1 MIIQKQA
8 GLKLISQISI
18 KEGSKILDLGCGT
31 GYLASV
37 LGERVGAQGKV
48 IGVDPDVERI
58 ELAKELYSTTHINVE
73 FLVGDD
79 QSFPAD
85 KYDLI
90 FANAVIHWIVDKAR
104 ALEKIYASL
113 KPGGC
118 FVFTTLNQPSF
129 SLFETILGPTITN
142 DTLQSLH
149 WESKEFYND
158 LALSTGFVITLLDVR
173 EESYHFPNIDSVIN
187 FLKGVFK
194 GQLGTSK
201 ESIDEMKQRHV
212 NDSFDVLLPR
222 LTAILSKP

>member
-1 MIIQKQA
+1 
-8 GLKLISQISI
+8 
-18 KEGSKILDLGCGT
+18 
-31 GYLASV
+31 
-37 LGERVGAQGKV
+37 
-48 IGVDPDVERI
+48 
-58 ELAKELYSTTHINVE
+58 
-73 FLVGDD
+73 VGDD

>member
-1 MIIQKQA
+1 
-8 GLKLISQISI
+8 
-18 KEGSKILDLGCGT
+18 
-31 GYLASV
+31 
-37 LGERVGAQGKV
+37 
-48 IGVDPDVERI
+48 
-58 ELAKELYSTTHINVE
+58 
-73 FLVGDD
+73 VGDD

-158 LALSTGFVITLLDVR
+158 LALST
-173 EESYHFPNIDSVIN
+173 FPKHR
-187 FLKGVFK
+187 FRHQFFK
-194 GQLGTSK
+194 R
-201 ESIDEMKQRHV
+201 SIQRTTWHLQRV
-212 NDSFDVLLPR
+212 N
-222 LTAILSKP
+222 